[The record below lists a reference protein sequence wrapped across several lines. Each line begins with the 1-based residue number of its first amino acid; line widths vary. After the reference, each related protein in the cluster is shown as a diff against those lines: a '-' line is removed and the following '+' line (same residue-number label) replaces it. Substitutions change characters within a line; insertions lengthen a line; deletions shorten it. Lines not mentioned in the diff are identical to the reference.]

1 MDNKFERLN
10 KELQT
15 LIEDRGY
22 MFTDLDV
29 ETDKEEKE
37 IIYEKILI
45 IEDKM
50 KYIMKELDLLLND

>member
-15 LIEDRGY
+15 LIEHRDC

>member
-15 LIEDRGY
+15 LIEHRDY